1 MHKFHN
7 IENTNNTLTA
17 LMERVASDA
26 AKKADFLTPTND
38 LQKFTDPDTKRP
50 VLVIE
55 AKGGEPTRHLDIN
68 SVAFQQLAAH
78 CDIETRTA
86 RRLQDHY
93 PAEFDTLINA
103 HFQKEPKRKMLRTFL
118 DTDET
123 NGTARALLS
132 DRFKCFDNDNM
143 IQTILP
149 PLMENPAQFQV
160 AQANLSESRLYMRF
174 KSLNQ
179 TGAGANLN
187 DIMANGVGF
196 SNSETGMGS
205 VSVYAIMW
213 TLACLNGMQT
223 ENKTRSSHITSAR
236 DGDDWGLLSGEAKDA
251 DNRALN
257 LKLRDLVGA
266 YSSREMFDE
275 TLEKMKAAAADVI
288 EGEYSVA
295 DTVNNLGTV
304 MRLTKKETSNVLDG
318 LMKTIGQA
326 GYENDRP
333 LSRATLINAMTA
345 AGNVSDI
352 DATDDWQKRGGQ
364 LLNMSARDFNR
375 VRLAA

>member
-1 MHKFHN
+1 MSHS
-7 IENTNNTLTA
+7 IENSNKSLTQ
-17 LMERVASDA
+17 LMQQVQDQA
-26 AKKADFLTPTND
+26 ARKADFLTPTND
-38 LQKFTDPDTKRP
+38 LQKVTDPDTKRP
-50 VLVIE
+50 ALVIE

-149 PLMENPAQFQV
+149 PLMENAAQLQV
-160 AQANLSESRLYMRF
+160 VNAKISDSKLYMRF
-174 KSLNQ
+174 KSLVH
-179 TGAGANLN
+179 TGAGANVA
-187 DIMANGVGF
+187 DVMALGVGF
-196 SNSETGMGS
+196 SNSETGQGS
-205 VSVYAIMW
+205 VTAYQLFW

-236 DGDDWGLLSGEAKDA
+236 DSDDWGLLSGEAQEA

-257 LKLRDLVGA
+257 LKLRDLVEA

-275 TLEKMKAAAADVI
+275 VLGKMKAAAAETI

-295 DTVNNLGTV
+295 DTVQNLGTV

-318 LMKTIGQA
+318 LMSTIGQA

-333 LSRATLINAMTA
+333 LSRATLINAITA
-345 AGNVSDI
+345 VANTSDI
-352 DATDDWQKRGGQ
+352 DHSDDWQKRGGQ
-364 LLNMSARDFNR
+364 LLEMNARDWNR
-375 VRLAA
+375 IKAAA

>member
-1 MHKFHN
+1 MQHT
-7 IENTNNTLTA
+7 IENSTNTLTA
-17 LMERVASDA
+17 LMQRVQEQA
-26 AKKADFLTPTND
+26 AKKADFLTPTTD
-38 LQKFTDPDTKRP
+38 IQKITDAETNQPA
-50 VLVIE
+50 LVIE
-55 AKGGEPTRHLDIN
+55 AKAGEPTRILDVN
-68 SVAFQQLAAH
+68 SVAFGQIATH
-78 CDIETRTA
+78 CDIDTRTA
-86 RRLQDHY
+86 RRLQANY
-93 PAEFDTLINA
+93 PAEFDNLINA
-103 HFQKEPKRKMLRTFL
+103 HFEKEPKRKMVRTHL
-118 DTDET
+118 DVTEST
-123 NGTARALLS
+123 GVARAFLS
-132 DRFKCFDNDNM
+132 DKFKCYDNDDM
-143 IQTILP
+143 VETILP
-149 PLMENPAQFQV
+149 PLMENEAQFQV
-160 AQANLSESRLYMRF
+160 AQANISDSKLYMRF

-179 TGAGANLN
+179 TGTGANLN
-187 DIMANGVGF
+187 DVMANGVGF

-236 DGDDWGLLSGEAKDA
+236 DGDDWGLLSGEAKAA

-295 DTVNNLGTV
+295 DTVDNLGTV

-326 GYENDRP
+326 GYEQDRP

-352 DATDDWQKRGGQ
+352 DATDDWQRRGGQ
-364 LLNMSARDFNR
+364 LLNMGQRDWHR
-375 VRLAA
+375 IAA

>member
-1 MHKFHN
+1 MSHS
-7 IENTNNTLTA
+7 IENSNNSLTQ
-17 LMERVASDA
+17 LMQQVQDQA
-26 AKKADFLTPTND
+26 ARKADFLTPTND
-38 LQKFTDPDTKRP
+38 LQKITFAETNRP
-50 VLVIE
+50 ALVIE
-55 AKGGEPTRHLDIN
+55 AKGGEPTRLLEIN

-132 DRFKCFDNDNM
+132 DRFKTYDNNDM
-143 IQTILP
+143 LQTVLP
-149 PLMENPAQFQV
+149 SIMENDSQLQV
-160 AQANLSESRLYMRF
+160 VQANISESKLYMRF
-174 KSLNQ
+174 KSLVH
-179 TGAGANLN
+179 TGAGANVA
-187 DIMANGVGF
+187 DVMCNGVGF
-196 SNSETGMGS
+196 SNSETGQGS
-205 VSVYAIMW
+205 VTAYQLFW

-236 DGDDWGLLSGEAKDA
+236 DSDDWGLLSGEAQEA

-257 LKLRDLVGA
+257 LKLRDLVEA
-266 YSSREMFDE
+266 YSSREMFDKV
-275 TLEKMKAAAADVI
+275 LEKMKAAAADTI

-295 DTVNNLGTV
+295 DTVQNLGTV

-318 LMKTIGQA
+318 LMSTIGQA
-326 GYENDRP
+326 GYENHRP
-333 LSRATLINAMTA
+333 LSRATLINAVTA
-345 AGNVSDI
+345 VANTSDI
-352 DATDDWQKRGGQ
+352 DHADDWQKRGGQ
-364 LLNMSARDFNR
+364 LLEMSARDWNR
-375 VRLAA
+375 IAA

>member
-1 MHKFHN
+1 MQHT
-7 IENTNNTLTA
+7 IENSNNTLTA
-17 LMERVASDA
+17 LMERVKSDA

-38 LQKFTDPDTKRP
+38 LQKVTDPDTKRP

-132 DRFKCFDNDNM
+132 DRFKCFDNDDM
-143 IQTILP
+143 FQTILP

-179 TGAGANLN
+179 TGAGANVN

-236 DGDDWGLLSGEAKDA
+236 DGDDWGLLSGEARDA

-352 DATDDWQKRGGQ
+352 DATDDWQRRGGQ

>member
-38 LQKFTDPDTKRP
+38 LQKLTDPDTKRP

-333 LSRATLINAMTA
+333 LSRATLVNAITS
-345 AGNVSDI
+345 AGNISDI

-364 LLNMSARDFNR
+364 LLNMGQRDWHR
-375 VRLAA
+375 IAA

>member
-1 MHKFHN
+1 MHN
-7 IENTNNTLTA
+7 IENSKNTLTA
-17 LMERVASDA
+17 LMERVKSDA

-38 LQKFTDPDTKRP
+38 LQKVTDPDTKRP

-132 DRFKCFDNDNM
+132 DRFKCFDNDDM
-143 IQTILP
+143 FQTILP

-179 TGAGANLN
+179 TGAGANVS

-236 DGDDWGLLSGEAKDA
+236 DGDDWGLLSGEARDA

-352 DATDDWQKRGGQ
+352 DATDDWQRRGGQ

>member
-1 MHKFHN
+1 MSHS
-7 IENTNNTLTA
+7 IENTHGSLTQ
-17 LMERVASDA
+17 LMQQVQDQA
-26 AKKADFLTPTND
+26 ARKADFLTPTND
-38 LQKFTDPDTKRP
+38 LQKVTDPETNRP
-50 VLVIE
+50 ALVIE
-55 AKGGEPTRHLDIN
+55 AKSGEPTRHLDIN

-118 DTDET
+118 NTDET

-132 DRFKCFDNDNM
+132 DRFKTYDNNDM
-143 IQTILP
+143 LQTVLP
-149 PLMENPAQFQV
+149 PIMENESQLQV
-160 AQANLSESRLYMRF
+160 VQANISDSKLYMRF
-174 KSLNQ
+174 KSLVH
-179 TGAGANLN
+179 TGAGANVS

-196 SNSETGMGS
+196 SNSETGQGS
-205 VSVYAIMW
+205 VTAYQLFW

-236 DGDDWGLLSGEAKDA
+236 DSDDWGLLSGEAQAA

-257 LKLRDLVGA
+257 LKLRDLVEA
-266 YSSREMFDE
+266 YSSREMFDQV
-275 TLEKMKAAAADVI
+275 LDQMKAAAADTI

-318 LMKTIGQA
+318 LMSTIGQA
-326 GYENDRP
+326 GYENHRP
-333 LSRATLINAMTA
+333 LSRATLINAVTA
-345 AGNVSDI
+345 VANTSDI
-352 DATDDWQKRGGQ
+352 DHADDWQRRGGQ
-364 LLNMSARDFNR
+364 LLNMPARDWNR
-375 VRLAA
+375 IAA

>member
-1 MHKFHN
+1 MTHS
-7 IENTNNTLTA
+7 IENTHGSLTQ
-17 LMERVASDA
+17 LMQKVQDQA
-26 AKKADFLTPTND
+26 ARKADFLTPTND
-38 LQKFTDPDTKRP
+38 LQKITDPETNRP
-50 VLVIE
+50 ALVIE

-68 SVAFQQLAAH
+68 SVAFQQLASH

-132 DRFKCFDNDNM
+132 DRFKTYDNNDM
-143 IQTILP
+143 LQTVLP
-149 PLMENPAQFQV
+149 PIMENDSQLQV
-160 AQANLSESRLYMRF
+160 VQANISDSKLYMRF
-174 KSLNQ
+174 KSLVH
-179 TGAGANLN
+179 TGAGANVK

-196 SNSETGMGS
+196 SNSETGQGS
-205 VSVYAIMW
+205 VTAYQLFW

-236 DGDDWGLLSGEAKDA
+236 DSDDWGLLSGEAQEA

-257 LKLRDLVGA
+257 LKLRDLVSA
-266 YSSREMFDE
+266 YSSREMFDQV
-275 TLEKMKAAAADVI
+275 LDKMKAAAADVI

-318 LMKTIGQA
+318 LMNTIGQA

-333 LSRATLINAMTA
+333 LSRATLINAVT
-345 AGNVSDI
+345 NVANTSDI
-352 DATDDWQKRGGQ
+352 DHADDWQRRGGQ
-364 LLNMSARDFNR
+364 LLNMNARDWNR
-375 VRLAA
+375 IAA